1 MHLQKVSSSPWSSPK
16 WEAHAEPI
24 LPMGKLRVGTGG
36 SSPTSFPTP
45 WLQQGPNE
53 AVPCAAGVK
62 KKKLVMEKR
71 REGENEKKNKSERA
85 HSKARDSL
93 MGLLMK

>member
-1 MHLQKVSSSPWSSPK
+1 ML
-16 WEAHAEPI
+16 
-24 LPMGKLRVGTGG
+24 
-36 SSPTSFPTP
+36 
-45 WLQQGPNE
+45 
-53 AVPCAAGVK
+53 CAAGVK